1 MIILPFPNHC
11 STVVSQQY
19 QVLCI
24 MIDKLSSVVLAN
36 CWLLQYPWF
45 CFGSPWS
52 PASSSVPPLIAI
64 FFQILSYFSFFHV
77 TQGLFLIFSV
87 PEGLPDSISVILKG
101 YQSQWK
107 PFRQHPEHAS
117 TWPSSVQRFT
127 TRTALLFEPL
137 TPQEKGGDPCGRVYK
152 PQSSRW

>member
-1 MIILPFPNHC
+1 MKILLWTKKPYKSENGSLLLRFELPFPNHC

-52 PASSSVPPLIAI
+52 PASFSVPPLIAI

-77 TQGLFLIFSV
+77 TQGLLLIFSV

-101 YQSQWK
+101 YQSTS
-107 PFRQHPEHAS
+107 FLMI
-117 TWPSSVQRFT
+117 TI
-127 TRTALLFEPL
+127 
-137 TPQEKGGDPCGRVYK
+137 
-152 PQSSRW
+152 